1 MNQSKVAVRYA
12 KAYYETCVE
21 QNCLES
27 GHKDIEVIA
36 NAISSIS
43 DLRLILNDPITKP
56 SIKIAAL
63 ETLLSDKVSDLTIK
77 FVRLVLI
84 NKRESD
90 LASIAR
96 SFLLRYKVATGFAD
110 VTLVSA
116 LQLDN
121 ASIDQIKI
129 AVQRNFNVKAD
140 FEISVD
146 ADLIGGFILR
156 VDDIQ
161 YDSSVATKLKN
172 IKKTLLN

>member
-12 KAYYETCVE
+12 KAYYETCIE

-27 GHKDIEVIA
+27 GHKDIELLS

-43 DLRLILNDPITKP
+43 DLRLILNDPIAKP
-56 SIKIAAL
+56 SMKIAAL
-63 ETLLSDKVSDLTIK
+63 ETLLSGKVSALTIN
-77 FVRLVLI
+77 FVRLVLL

-96 SFLLRYKVATGFAD
+96 NFLLRYKLAKGFAD
-110 VTLVSA
+110 VKLISA
-116 LQLDN
+116 QQLDN
-121 ASIDQIKI
+121 ASIDKIKV
-129 AVQRNFNVKAD
+129 AVERNFNVKAD
-140 FEISVD
+140 FEVSVD
-146 ADLIGGFILR
+146 TDLIGGFVLR
-156 VDDIQ
+156 VDDVQ

>member
-96 SFLLRYKVATGFAD
+96 SFLLRYKVAKRFAD

>member
-12 KAYYETCVE
+12 KAYYETCIE

-27 GHKDIEVIA
+27 GHKDILLLS

-43 DLRLILNDPITKP
+43 DFRLILNDPITKP
-56 SIKIAAL
+56 SKKISAFEAL
-63 ETLLSDKVSDLTIK
+63 LAGKVSELTVN

-90 LASIAR
+90 LDSIAR
-96 SFLLRYKVATGFAD
+96 NFLHRYKTAKGFAD
-110 VTLVSA
+110 VKLISA
-116 LQLDN
+116 RQLDVE
-121 ASIDQIKI
+121 SLEKIKLT
-129 AVQRNFNVKAD
+129 VEQNFNVKAD
-140 FEISVD
+140 FDVSID
-146 ADLIGGFILR
+146 AGLIGGFVLR
-156 VDDIQ
+156 VDDVQ